1 MHRRHFNSALAAAL
15 ALGPLGARA
24 QQTTPVRLLVGAT
37 PGGGTDI
44 VARALALELSKRLN
58 RQFIVDNRPGAA
70 GNIAANSTAKATPDG
85 TTLLLSYTSHAINA
99 TLYPTL
105 PFDPVADFTPISEIA
120 SQPAFL
126 IATNSLKANNVRE
139 LIALGKA
146 QPGKLNIA
154 IAGLGSANHLGGE
167 MLKLDAG
174 IDMVSVPYKGTGPVI
189 ADVLAGQIELGFA
202 GIASAQA
209 LVKSGKLKVLGV
221 SSGKRLAAYPDIPA
235 IAETVPGYE
244 WSSWYGLFGP
254 AKMDKAAV
262 TSLSTAVRE
271 SLGSAEMKERFDS
284 DGLVAVGSS
293 PDEFAAFVKS
303 EIARWGK
310 VVKAS
315 GAKPE

>member
-1 MHRRHFNSALAAAL
+1 MHRRQFTTALAAA
-15 ALGPLGARA
+15 ALTPFGAFA
-24 QQTTPVRLLVGAT
+24 QSTTPTRLLVGAT

-44 VARALALELSKRLN
+44 VARALALELSRRVG

-70 GNIAANSTAKATPDG
+70 GNIAANSTAKSTADG
-85 TTLLLSYTSHAINA
+85 STLLLSYTSHAINA

-126 IATNSLKANNVRE
+126 IATNSLKANTMRE

-154 IAGLGSANHLGGE
+154 SAGRGSANHLGGE
-167 MLKLDAG
+167 MLKIDAG

-189 ADVLAGQIELGFA
+189 ADVLAGQIELCFA

-221 SSGKRLAAYPDIPA
+221 SSAKRLAAFPDIPA
-235 IAETVPGYE
+235 IAETIPGYE

-254 AKMDKAAV
+254 AKMDKTQVATLAAAV
-262 TSLSTAVRE
+262 RDSI
-271 SLGSAEMKERFDS
+271 GSAEMKERFDQ